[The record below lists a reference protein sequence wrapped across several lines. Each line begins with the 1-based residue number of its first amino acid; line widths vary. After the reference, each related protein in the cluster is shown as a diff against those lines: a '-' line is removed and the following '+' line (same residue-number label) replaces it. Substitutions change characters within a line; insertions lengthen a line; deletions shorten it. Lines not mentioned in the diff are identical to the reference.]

1 MATWCIAEGA
11 HQFMTG
17 LLVGLCGLL
26 GVAAMIGLTAVVVA
40 LVRIGRETG
49 GAADGPHRGT
59 IGDGRL

>member
-11 HQFMTG
+11 QQFMTG

-40 LVRIGRETG
+40 LVRIGREPG
-49 GAADGPHRGT
+49 GAVDGPHRGT